1 MYKENCMNYQYIMKV
16 MFKIFYNVYNLF
28 VGRRYVLCVLFD
40 NIFYVYN
47 LFCWQFICFY
57 VFYLIVYF
65 MGMDVFDCCKVVELV
80 GIKIFINEFLVYKE
94 FFVFIVNKKN
104 FMDYIVQWNL
114 LVDWYYQGDDI
125 VLLYVN

>member
-1 MYKENCMNYQYIMKV
+1 MNYQYIVKV
-16 MFKIFYNVYNLF
+16 MFERFYNVYDLF

>member
-1 MYKENCMNYQYIMKV
+1 MNYQYIMKV
-16 MFKIFYNVYNLF
+16 MFKRFYNVYDLF

-40 NIFYVYN
+40 YIFYVYN

>member
-1 MYKENCMNYQYIMKV
+1 MKV
-16 MFKIFYNVYNLF
+16 MFERFYNVYNLF

-40 NIFYVYN
+40 YIFYVYN